1 MRPVRKNR
9 GRNKERNDFFWCF
22 VLKILFFFVMQI
34 GVIEEKL
41 IMSESV
47 GVIGMIQIIE
57 QILTKINEDR
67 PNFFG
72 RSNSNRY
79 FPDI

>member
-1 MRPVRKNR
+1 MIFLVFCFK
-9 GRNKERNDFFWCF
+9 DF
-22 VLKILFFFVMQI
+22 VFFVMQI
-34 GVIEEKL
+34 RVMEEKS

-57 QILTKINEDR
+57 QILTKINEDK
-67 PNFFG
+67 PNFSG

-79 FPDI
+79 FSDI

>member
-1 MRPVRKNR
+1 MVFCFL
-9 GRNKERNDFFWCF
+9 GFCFFLLCR
-22 VLKILFFFVMQI
+22 LGM
-34 GVIEEKL
+34 EEKSS
-41 IMSESV
+41 MSESV
-47 GVIGMIQIIE
+47 GVIGMIQIID

-79 FPDI
+79 FSDI